1 MKNRMDCE
9 EKDAL
14 LIFLL
19 VLTGLE
25 TALLAA
31 IVFLFCRRKVRIH
44 LQTICTDHL
53 YL

>member
-1 MKNRMDCE
+1 MDCE
-9 EKDAL
+9 EKDTL

-31 IVFLFCRRKVRIH
+31 ILFLFCRFKVRIH
-44 LQTICTDHL
+44 LQSVLII
-53 YL
+53 YIYNYIEV